1 MTNTVVMKEVILL
14 GFYILLRQVLYIP
27 QVSMAIIVV
36 QTDGFLP
43 SEKYAKVTTR
53 RCFRLAAVDN

>member
-14 GFYILLRQVLYIP
+14 GFYILLRQV
-27 QVSMAIIVV
+27 IVV